1 MKIGLHIVL
10 ACVAFVPAASTG
22 IAQTAPAVA
31 PARNTTATPP
41 ARNTKVADSNLEA
54 VLTQMDRA
62 ADTFRSAQADFIW
75 DQYQMVVDE
84 TDTQKGSIYFRRHG
98 KETDMAADVKQ
109 PEPKYILF
117 ADNKLRLYQPRI
129 DQVTE
134 YNVGKNRNE
143 FESFLVLGFG
153 GRGHDL
159 LRSFSVKL
167 LKRENVDGV
176 NTAVLELVPTA
187 PKVRNM
193 FERMLLWI
201 DPVRGV
207 SVKQQFFEPSGDHR
221 LAHYVNIKLNQ
232 KIDDDAFKLKTT
244 GSTKTVIPQG

>member
-1 MKIGLHIVL
+1 MKIGLHLVL
-10 ACVAFVPAASTG
+10 ACAAFLSAASMTL
-22 IAQTAPAVA
+22 AQPR
-31 PARNTTATPP
+31 PATPP
-41 ARNTKVADSNLEA
+41 PRNAKVADSNLEA
-54 VLTQMDRA
+54 VLTQMDKA
-62 ADTFRSAQADFIW
+62 ADSFRSAQADFIW

-98 KETDMAADVKQ
+98 KETDMAADVKE

-129 DQVTE
+129 DQITE

-153 GRGHDL
+153 GGGHDL
-159 LRSFSVKL
+159 LRSFNVKL

-221 LAHYVNIKLNQ
+221 LARYANIKLNQ
-232 KIDDDAFKLKTT
+232 KIDDDAFKLKST
-244 GSTKTVIPQG
+244 GSTKTVTPQG

>member
-1 MKIGLHIVL
+1 MKIRLQFVL
-10 ACVAFVPAASTG
+10 ACAALVSAAS
-22 IAQTAPAVA
+22 IALAQTRP
-31 PARNTTATPP
+31 ATPP
-41 ARNTKVADSNLEA
+41 ARTTTKVADSNLEA
-54 VLTQMDRA
+54 VLTQMDTA
-62 ADTFRSAQADFIW
+62 ADSFRSAQADFIW

-84 TDTQKGSIYFRRHG
+84 IDTQKGSIYFRRRG
-98 KETDMAADVKQ
+98 KETEMAADVKQ

-134 YNVGKNRNE
+134 YNVGKNRDE

-159 LRSFSVKL
+159 LRSFNVKL
-167 LKRENVDGV
+167 LKREMVDGV
-176 NTAVLELVPTA
+176 NTAVLELVPIA

-201 DPVRGV
+201 DPARGV
-207 SVKQQFFEPSGDHR
+207 SVKQQFLEPSGDHR
-221 LAHYVNIKLNQ
+221 LARYVNIKLNQ
-232 KIDDDAFKLKTT
+232 KVDDDAFKLKTT
-244 GSTKTVIPQG
+244 GSTKIVTPQG

>member
-1 MKIGLHIVL
+1 MNIGLHLVL
-10 ACVAFVPAASTG
+10 AVAALLPAASMAL
-22 IAQTAPAVA
+22 AQTRP
-31 PARNTTATPP
+31 ATPP
-41 ARNTKVADSNLEA
+41 ARTTTKVADSNLEA
-54 VLTQMDRA
+54 VLTQMDKA
-62 ADTFRSAQADFIW
+62 ADSFRSAQADFIW

-98 KETDMAADVKQ
+98 KETDMAADVKA

-129 DQVTE
+129 DQITE
-134 YNVGKNRNE
+134 YHVGKNRNE

-159 LRSFSVKL
+159 LRSFNVKL
-167 LKRENVDGV
+167 VKREMVDGV
-176 NTAVLELVPTA
+176 NTALLELVPIA
-187 PKVRNM
+187 PRVRNM

-232 KIDDDAFKLKTT
+232 KIDDDAFKLKST
-244 GSTKTVIPQG
+244 GRTKTVTPQG